1 MNAINLFLNFLFVR
15 DFLVLTLPTHSEYRP
30 NRVIRLYTAC
40 VSELKRAWVHSQS
53 PKWAAMIAKSWHPSS
68 RVGMANLV
76 FSFANASPA
85 ISMSVQSAKRLVQ
98 SLLHSHSLELHRP
111 SYCLLAFAT
120 KCWRQ
125 RKRFQFHRSPPMFM
139 VSKRNEVPSARAI
152 SSSVATMV
160 SRAWRGHL
168 AMPWHLLSQQ
178 VLRFC

>member
-1 MNAINLFLNFLFVR
+1 M
-15 DFLVLTLPTHSEYRP
+15 HSEYRP

-40 VSELKRAWVHSQS
+40 VSELKRAWVHSQL

-98 SLLHSHSLELHRP
+98 SLLRSHSLALP
-111 SYCLLAFAT
+111 QSSCCPLAFAT

-139 VSKRNEVPSARAI
+139 VSKRNGVHIARAI
-152 SSSVATMV
+152 SSSVAMMV
-160 SRAWRGHL
+160 FRAWRGLL
-168 AMPWHLLSQQ
+168 AMPWHLFSQQ
-178 VLRFC
+178 APHFC